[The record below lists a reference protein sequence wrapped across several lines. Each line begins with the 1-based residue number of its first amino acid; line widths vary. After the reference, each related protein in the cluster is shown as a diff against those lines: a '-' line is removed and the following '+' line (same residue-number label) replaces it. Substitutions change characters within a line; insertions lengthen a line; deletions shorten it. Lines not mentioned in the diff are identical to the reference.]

1 MSKKKKIGFSSFV
14 LICIGLFVLAVQ
26 FSANQRLKALET
38 NEDKNSLIELVMDSE
53 ELLKDN
59 EFNLTVLVSP
69 DVTKD
74 IVLPIPEGL
83 TFMTEQMESE
93 DYRVTYDSTSRLMTI
108 ELSPI
113 EEVES
118 ENNSAT
124 EALVQNEAERKPLVI
139 PLAFKV
145 DVRLHVTV

>member
-26 FSANQRLKALET
+26 FSANQRLKALGT
-38 NEDKNSLIELVMDSE
+38 NENKNSLIELVMDSE

-74 IVLPIPEGL
+74 IVLPYLKIL
-83 TFMTEQMESE
+83 
-93 DYRVTYDSTSRLMTI
+93 L
-108 ELSPI
+108 L
-113 EEVES
+113 
-118 ENNSAT
+118 
-124 EALVQNEAERKPLVI
+124 
-139 PLAFKV
+139 
-145 DVRLHVTV
+145 

>member
-38 NEDKNSLIELVMDSE
+38 NEDKNPLIELVMDSE

-74 IVLPIPEGL
+74 IVLPIPEDL

-93 DYRVTYDSTSRLMTI
+93 DYQVTYDSTSRLMTI

-124 EALVQNEAERKPLVI
+124 EALVQNKAERKRMFY
-139 PLAFKV
+139 AA
-145 DVRLHVTV
+145 